1 MLMGSRFVVGQTCP
15 KHRALLEA
23 PLQDGYTLDN
33 AIAPCLPSW
42 AAADHQR
49 AVGVFSAFRRPSQAA
64 LPSSCRNAGTF
75 SSRPPEHDPPSRGA
89 ALIKQFSWL
98 SLIQILKTRSS
109 ENIPRFGGRSD
120 DGLTPS
126 RGLQVGPSV
135 TKARLPRGER
145 LEWCRLSTSVF
156 ARRFL

>member
-1 MLMGSRFVVGQTCP
+1 MLVGSRFVVDQTCP

-64 LPSSCRNAGTF
+64 LPSSCRNAGMI
-75 SSRPPEHDPPSRGA
+75 SSRLPNMIRPA
-89 ALIKQFSWL
+89 AA
-98 SLIQILKTRSS
+98 
-109 ENIPRFGGRSD
+109 
-120 DGLTPS
+120 GL
-126 RGLQVGPSV
+126 
-135 TKARLPRGER
+135 
-145 LEWCRLSTSVF
+145 
-156 ARRFL
+156 